1 MHSLV
6 LKKENLMKLIVFG
19 STGGIGRNIVEQALR
34 AGHHVT
40 AIARNPSALTIEHAN
55 LEIVKGDVFQPATFD
70 KVMKEQSAVLSAIG
84 ISSTKQTT
92 VYSEGVSNIV
102 KAMQKN
108 GVQRII
114 CVSASAVVT
123 SPRLSFPIRMMT
135 KLLQKILKNMYS
147 DLLKMEQV
155 VKQTNL
161 EWTVVRPPKLTKKP
175 VTGKYRFA
183 VNEWLSSCLSISRAD
198 VAHFM
203 LQHIDDTDTYRSII
217 EVAN

>member
-1 MHSLV
+1 MNSLV
-6 LKKENLMKLIVFG
+6 LKRENFMKLIVFG

-40 AIARNPSALTIEHAN
+40 AIARNPSALTIQHAN
-55 LEIVKGDVFQPATFD
+55 LEIVKGDVFKPETFD
-70 KVMKEQSAVLSAIG
+70 KAMKEQCVVLSAIG
-84 ISSTKQTT
+84 INSTKQTT

-123 SPRLSFPIRMMT
+123 SPQLSFPIRMMT
-135 KLLQKILKNMYS
+135 KLLQRILGNMYA

-161 EWTVVRPPKLTKKP
+161 NWTVVRPPRLTKRAL
-175 VTGKYRFA
+175 TGKYRFA

-203 LQHIDDTDTYRSII
+203 LQHIDDANTYKTII